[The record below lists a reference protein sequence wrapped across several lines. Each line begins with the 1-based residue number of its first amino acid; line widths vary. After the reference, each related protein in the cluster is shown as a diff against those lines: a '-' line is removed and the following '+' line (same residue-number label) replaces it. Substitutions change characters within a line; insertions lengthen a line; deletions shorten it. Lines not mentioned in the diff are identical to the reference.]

1 MFSLSLRD
9 VELILAERASLQ
21 PTKAFASGGRNS
33 VPLLSDALG
42 APRMHGMD
50 EVFIRIGGMLQ
61 YLGRAVVQHG
71 MVLDWCKS
79 NAKELPPSASSST
92 CCKG

>member
-1 MFSLSLRD
+1 
-9 VELILAERASLQ
+9 
-21 PTKAFASGGRNS
+21 
-33 VPLLSDALG
+33 
-42 APRMHGMD
+42 MHGMD